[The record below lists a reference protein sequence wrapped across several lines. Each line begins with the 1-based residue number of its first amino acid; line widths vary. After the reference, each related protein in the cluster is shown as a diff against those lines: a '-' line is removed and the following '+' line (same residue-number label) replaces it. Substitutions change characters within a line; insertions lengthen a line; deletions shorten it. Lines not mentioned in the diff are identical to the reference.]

1 MILKRKN
8 GLKFSDMNVLITGG
22 AGFIGSNIALKL
34 NKKGYA
40 VTVLDSLSEQI
51 HGTNP
56 DKTSPLYQS
65 IKDKVKFIKGDVNN
79 RADWEQA
86 LNGVDYVIHL
96 AAETGTGQSMYEI
109 KKYVDTNI
117 GGTALLLDI
126 LTNAKHH
133 VKRVVVAE
141 SRAIYGEGKYLCP
154 KCGEVYPL
162 ERKDDDMAKGD
173 FECKCPKCGGKVELV
188 ATTEDSAIHPSS
200 VYGISKQVQGQ
211 LVHLVCKSIGI
222 ESVSF
227 RYQNV
232 YGPGQSLTNPYTGI
246 LSIFSTRIKNGNGLN
261 IFEDGKETRDFVY
274 IEDVVDATI
283 LGMEVP
289 EANGHVF
296 NIGTGVATDVLTVAR
311 TLCEKYDLQ
320 VPIMVS
326 GNYRLG
332 DIRHNYADISLA
344 RNVLGFNPKWS
355 FADGIEQFTKWVNQQ
370 EVQEDNYETSIEEMK
385 KKGLYK

>member
-1 MILKRKN
+1 MKN
-8 GLKFSDMNVLITGG
+8 ILITGG
-22 AGFIGSNIALKL
+22 AGFIGSNIAQKL
-34 NKKGYA
+34 IAKGYN
-40 VTVLDSLSEQI
+40 VTVIDNLSKQV
-51 HGTNP
+51 HGENP
-56 DKTSPLYQS
+56 EKSSPLFLS
-65 IKDKVKFIKGDVNN
+65 IKGKVKFIKGSVTS
-79 RADWEQA
+79 RQDWMKA
-86 LNGVDYVIHL
+86 LEGQEAVIHL

-109 KKYVDTNI
+109 DKYVGTNI

-126 LTNAKHH
+126 LTNTKHN

-141 SRAIYGEGKYLCP
+141 SRAIYGEGKYQCP
-154 KCGEVYPL
+154 KCGDVYPQ
-162 ERKDDDMAKGD
+162 ERKDEDMSKGD
-173 FECKCPKCGGKVELV
+173 FECKCPKCGGEVALV

-211 LVHLVCKSIGI
+211 LVHLVCKSIGV

-296 NIGTGVATDVLTVAR
+296 NIGTGVATDVLTIAN
-311 TLCEKYDLQ
+311 TLCDKYGIH
-320 VPIMVS
+320 VPITVS

-344 RNVLGFNPKWS
+344 RKILSFNPKWS

-370 EVQEDNYETSIEEMK
+370 EVQEDNYEASIEEMK

>member
-1 MILKRKN
+1 
-8 GLKFSDMNVLITGG
+8 MNVLITGG
-22 AGFIGSNIALKL
+22 AGFIGSNVALKL
-34 NKKGYA
+34 KAKGYG
-40 VTVLDSLSEQI
+40 VKVLDLLSEQI
-51 HGTNP
+51 HGDNP
-56 DKTSPLYQS
+56 ELTSPLYQS
-65 IKDKVKFIKGDVNN
+65 IKDKVNFIKGDVNS
-79 RADWEQA
+79 RTDWETA
-86 LNGVDYVIHL
+86 LDGIDYVIHL
-96 AAETGTGQSMYEI
+96 AAETATGQSMYEI

-126 LTNAKHH
+126 LTNTKHH

-141 SRAIYGEGKYLCP
+141 SRAIYGEGKYHCP
-154 KCGEVYPL
+154 KCGDVYPM
-162 ERKDDDMAKGD
+162 ERKDEDMANGD
-173 FECKCPKCGGKVELV
+173 FECKCPICGGEVKLV

-211 LVHLVCKSIGI
+211 LVHLVCKNIGV

-274 IEDVVDATI
+274 IDDVVDATI

-289 EANGHVF
+289 TANGHVF
-296 NIGTGVATDVLTVAR
+296 NIGTGVATNVLTVAK
-311 TLCEKYDLQ
+311 TLCEKYGLN
-320 VPIMVS
+320 VPISVN

-332 DIRHNYADISLA
+332 DIRHNYADITSA
-344 RNVLGFNPKWS
+344 RQILGFEPKWN
-355 FADGIEQFTKWVNQQ
+355 FANGIEQFTNWVNQQ
-370 EVQEDNYETSIEEMK
+370 EVQKDNYEASIEEMK